1 MAKGNKGDKGD
12 KLRATQ
18 ALAAATKVAKA
29 QTVPGAADSKVAVS
43 TRGTDEHQKEDGDGS
58 VQPKKKR
65 KKEKADKADPS
76 YRTSGDTR
84 GPKVISKKA
93 QGLLPKP
100 MFQGMDIEADRE
112 DDDDYNPDEAEEIG
126 TEQEAQNQQSDSR
139 QNTTENKLV
148 PYDQTQTPSKATL
161 PR

>member
-1 MAKGNKGDKGD
+1 
-12 KLRATQ
+12 
-18 ALAAATKVAKA
+18 
-29 QTVPGAADSKVAVS
+29 
-43 TRGTDEHQKEDGDGS
+43 
-58 VQPKKKR
+58 
-65 KKEKADKADPS
+65 
-76 YRTSGDTR
+76 
-84 GPKVISKKA
+84 
-93 QGLLPKP
+93 
-100 MFQGMDIEADRE
+100 MFQGMDSEKDRE